1 MAAHF
6 KNAGEPVGQTPGI
19 IKSAAMSSYGNTPRQ
34 LELGLLNTLLQHPL
48 RPGETQSLLERLGP
62 QLPSTFEQLATLVYV
77 ANQVSS
83 TLDLGT
89 LLDRIVSLATEVSRC
104 ERGTLFLNDPDT
116 GELVAQVVAGGEHRE
131 IRIPN
136 TAGIAGSVF
145 TTGLPVLI
153 PDAYADPRFNP
164 DVDKKTGYRTR
175 NILCAPIRTRSHQI
189 VGVMQLLNCIDGDFT
204 DENLLLLEAVTSQAA
219 VALANARMLE
229 EIKRAREEEA
239 HMHDVVTSISSE
251 LQLRPLLKKI
261 VGVISELLEA
271 DRSTVFLNDQKTNEL
286 YSFLAQ
292 GLDTQEIRF
301 PNHLGIAGTVFT
313 GGETM
318 NIPDAYADERFNQ
331 NIDKQTG
338 YRTRTILCMPIRNR
352 EGKKLGV
359 TQVVNKNNGPFTKTD
374 ERKLSAFTSQVA
386 IAIENATLFDEVATI
401 KNYNESMLE
410 SMTNGLMTLDEDGRV
425 QKCNQSFLRIFK
437 TGQDDVVG
445 QLAEHYFTGKNAWI
459 HDKVVKVG
467 ASDVVDV
474 AVDAEVILGERDKLS
489 LNLNT
494 VPLKGGKGER
504 LGTMLV
510 FEDITTEKRV
520 KSTMA
525 RYMAKEVAEKLLESG
540 QDALGGVCQK
550 ASVLF
555 SDIRSFTNLAEKLGP
570 QETVA
575 MLNEYFTVMVDC
587 VVREG
592 GILDKFIGDAL
603 MALFG
608 VPFAQE
614 DDADRAVR
622 AAIAM
627 LRDLRGLN
635 DTRMASGRPPIHIG
649 IGVNTDEVV
658 SGNIGSLKR
667 MDYTAIGDGVNLA
680 SRLESSCKTY
690 GTCLVISEF
699 TRKALR
705 ANYRLRE
712 VDRVIVKGKTAPV
725 ALFEVMDYYDDET
738 FPNLAESL
746 AVFQEAMDSYR
757 LANFERALALFTQA
771 HQINPEDTLSAM
783 YADRCKH
790 FLTAPPP
797 EGWDGVWVMATK

>member
-1 MAAHF
+1 
-6 KNAGEPVGQTPGI
+6 
-19 IKSAAMSSYGNTPRQ
+19 MSSSGNTPRQ
-34 LELGLLNTLLQHPL
+34 LESGLLNTLLQHPL
-48 RPGETQSLLERLGP
+48 RPGETQSLLERLGSR
-62 QLPSTFEQLATLVYV
+62 LPSTFEQLATLVYV

-83 TLDLGT
+83 TLDLET
-89 LLDRIVSLATEVSRC
+89 LLDRIVSLAKEVTRC
-104 ERGTLFLNDPDT
+104 ERGTLFLNDPDSNQ
-116 GELVAQVVAGGEHRE
+116 LVAQVLSGSEHHE

-145 TTGLPVLI
+145 TSGQPVLI
-153 PDAYADPRFNP
+153 PDAYADPRFNQN
-164 DVDKKTGYRTR
+164 VDKQTGYRTR
-175 NILCAPIRTRSHQI
+175 NILCAPIRTRSDEI
-189 VGVMQLLNCIDGDFT
+189 IGVMQLLNCIDGDFAE
-204 DENLLLLEAVTSQAA
+204 DNLLLLEAVTSQAA
-219 VALANARMLE
+219 VALTNARMLE
-229 EIKRAREEEA
+229 QIKRAREEEA

-251 LQLRPLLKKI
+251 LQLRPLLQKI
-261 VGVISELLEA
+261 VGIISDLLEA
-271 DRSTVFLNDQKTNEL
+271 DRSTVFLNDKKTNEL
-286 YSFLAQ
+286 FSFLAQ
-292 GLDTQEIRF
+292 GLGTQEIRF

-313 GGETM
+313 SGETM
-318 NIPDAYADERFNQ
+318 SIPDAYADPRFNQ

-359 TQVVNKNNGPFTKTD
+359 TQVVNKHNGPFTKND
-374 ERKLSAFTSQVA
+374 ERKLEAFTSQVA

-437 TGQDDVVG
+437 TAPEDVLG
-445 QLAEHYFTGKNAWI
+445 QLSDQYFTGKNAWI
-459 HDKVVKVG
+459 QDKIAKVG

-474 AVDAEVILGERDKLS
+474 AVDAEVILGERHKLN

-525 RYMAKEVAEKLLESG
+525 RYMAKEVAEKLLEGG
-540 QDALGGVCQK
+540 QEALGGVCQK
-550 ASVLF
+550 ATVLF
-555 SDIRSFTNLAEKLGP
+555 SDIRSFTSLSEKLGP

-608 VPFAQE
+608 VPFPQE

-627 LRDLRGLN
+627 LRDLRALN
-635 DTRMASGRPPIHIG
+635 SMRVASGRPPIHIG

-699 TRKALR
+699 TRNALHQ
-705 ANYRLRE
+705 NYRLRE

-725 ALFEVMDYYDDET
+725 ALFEVMDYYDDAS
-738 FPNLAESL
+738 FPQLSESL
-746 AVFQEAMDSYR
+746 AVFQEAMNAYR
-757 LANFERALALFTQA
+757 LADFERALALFNQSRL
-771 HQINPEDTLSAM
+771 INPADTLSIM
-783 YADRCKH
+783 YADRCQH
-790 FLTAPPP
+790 FLSDPPAAN
-797 EGWDGVWVMATK
+797 WNGVWVMATK

>member
-1 MAAHF
+1 
-6 KNAGEPVGQTPGI
+6 
-19 IKSAAMSSYGNTPRQ
+19 MSSLGNSPRQ
-34 LELGLLNTLLQHPL
+34 LDRGVLNTLLQHPIRL
-48 RPGETQSLLERLGP
+48 GEAESLMERLGA

-83 TLDLGT
+83 TLDLET
-89 LLDRIVSLATEVSRC
+89 LLDRIVALATEVSRC
-104 ERGTLFLNDPDT
+104 ERGTLFLNDPDSSQ
-116 GELVAQVVAGGEHRE
+116 LVAQVLSGGEHRE

-145 TTGLPVLI
+145 TTSVPVLI

-164 DVDKKTGYRTR
+164 EVDRRTGYKTR
-175 NILCAPIRTRSHQI
+175 NILCAPIRTRSDEVI
-189 VGVMQLLNCIDGDFT
+189 GVMQLLNCLDGDFT
-204 DENLLLLEAVTSQAA
+204 EENLLLLEAVTSQAA
-219 VALANARMLE
+219 VAIANASMLE
-229 EIKRAREEEA
+229 VIKRSREEEA
-239 HMHDVVTSISSE
+239 QMHDVVTSISSE

-261 VGVISELLEA
+261 VGVISGLLEA
-271 DRSTVFLNDQKTNEL
+271 DRSTVFLNDKKTNEL

-301 PNHLGIAGTVFT
+301 PSHLGIAGTVFT
-313 GGETM
+313 SGETM
-318 NIPDAYADERFNQ
+318 NIPDAYADARFNQ

-352 EGKKLGV
+352 EGTKLGV
-359 TQVVNKNNGPFTKTD
+359 TQVVNKNSGPFTKAD
-374 ERKLSAFTSQVA
+374 ERKLAGFTSQVA

-437 TGQDDVVG
+437 TAPENVLG
-445 QLAEHYFTGKNAWI
+445 QLSEQYFTGKNAWI
-459 HDKVVKVG
+459 QDKIAKVG
-467 ASDVVDV
+467 SSDLVDV

-510 FEDITTEKRV
+510 FEDITSEKRV

-525 RYMAKEVAEKLLESG
+525 RYMAKEVAERLLEGG

-550 ASVLF
+550 ATVLF
-555 SDIRSFTNLAEKLGP
+555 SDIRSFTNLAESLGP

-608 VPFAQE
+608 VPFPQA

-627 LRDLRGLN
+627 LRDLRELN
-635 DTRMASGRPPIHIG
+635 VLRVGSGRPPIHIG

-690 GTCLVISEF
+690 GTSLVISEF
-699 TRKALR
+699 TRNSLHN
-705 ANYRLRE
+705 NYLVRE

-725 ALFEVMDYYDDET
+725 ALFEVMDFYSPET
-738 FPNLAESL
+738 FPNLTESL
-746 AVFQEAMDSYR
+746 GVFQEAMNAYKQRD
-757 LANFERALALFTQA
+757 FECALARFTHAQ
-771 HQINPEDTLSAM
+771 QINPKDKLPAM
-783 YADRCKH
+783 YAERCQH
-790 FLTAPPP
+790 FLSAPPP